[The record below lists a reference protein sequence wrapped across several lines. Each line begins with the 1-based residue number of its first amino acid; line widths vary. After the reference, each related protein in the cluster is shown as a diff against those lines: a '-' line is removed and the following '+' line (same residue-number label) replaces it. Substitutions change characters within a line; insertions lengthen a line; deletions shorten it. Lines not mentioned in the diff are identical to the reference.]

1 MHPPPPSKDT
11 SLDLALKLQ
20 QAHKEVVQGSFVP
33 DRENDELI
41 RALGNKEHPGRTRG
55 IGLVPWVL
63 GFIDDA
69 ATYRS
74 RARSNAQRE
83 AEWQEMMA
91 QVDARVQM
99 KMEAEVEARV
109 KAQL

>member
-1 MHPPPPSKDT
+1 
-11 SLDLALKLQ
+11 LDLALKLQ

-41 RALGNKEHPGRTRG
+41 RALGNKKHPGCTRG

-63 GFIDDA
+63 GFIDEA

-83 AEWQEMMA
+83 AKWQEMMA

-109 KAQL
+109 KVQL